1 MMSAMGAAG
10 RIYAISINTFREA
23 VRDRVLYGVLGFA
36 CAVLLFTLAIA
47 ELSVHEQER
56 VVADVGLA
64 SISFFSVIVSM
75 FLGSSLLYK
84 EIERKTLYVI
94 LPKPIRREEFLLG
107 KYLGIFLTAAVFV
120 ALMGSLQLWVTA
132 VQAGAPPGLAI
143 GVLLGLF
150 ALLGLAL
157 WLSGDKTAVLIP
169 YSLVALLATALFAA
183 RARAQVEPVLA
194 QLLLTGVEVLVLAA
208 VALLFSAFSTPF
220 LTGVFTMGIWI
231 LGRSADD
238 MATMKSK
245 QLNESLRSLL
255 HFLAEV
261 LPNLQLYVPGRTLL
275 AGAGKVGVWTYIAQS
290 AAYGVSYAVLLLCF
304 AAFVFRRR
312 DFL

>member
-1 MMSAMGAAG
+1 MMAAMRAAA
-10 RIYAISINTFREA
+10 RVYAISINTFREA

-36 CAVLLFTLAIA
+36 CAVLFFTLAIA
-47 ELSVHEQER
+47 ELSVHEQAR

-107 KYLGIFLTAAVFV
+107 KYFGIFLTAAVFV
-120 ALMGSLQLWVTA
+120 ALMGSLQLWITA
-132 VQAGAPPGLAI
+132 VQAGAAMGLAI
-143 GVLLGLF
+143 GVLVG
-150 ALLGLAL
+150 LLGLLAL
-157 WLSGDKTAVLIP
+157 ALVFAADKTAVLIP
-169 YSLVALLATALFAA
+169 YSLLALLGSSLFAA
-183 RARAQVEPVLA
+183 GVHAQVEPVLA
-194 QLLLTGVEVLVLAA
+194 QLLLCTIEVLVLAA

-220 LTGVFTMGIWI
+220 LTGAFTMGIWI

-245 QLNESLRSLL
+245 QLSDSLRGLL

-275 AGAGKVGVWTYIAQS
+275 SGAGKVDVWLYVAQS
-290 AAYGVSYAVLLLCF
+290 AAYGVLYATLLLCF

>member
-1 MMSAMGAAG
+1 MVAG
-10 RIYAISINTFREA
+10 LARIYAISINTFREA

-36 CAVLLFTLAIA
+36 CAVLFFTLAIA
-47 ELSVHEQER
+47 ELSVHEQAR

-64 SISFFSVIVSM
+64 SISFFSVIVAM

-107 KYLGIFLTAAVFV
+107 KYFGIFLTAAVFV
-120 ALMGSLQLWVTA
+120 ALMGSLQLWITA
-132 VQAGAPPGLAI
+132 VQAGAQLATALLVMV
-143 GVLLGLF
+143 GVL
-150 ALLGLAL
+150 ALLGVALYLA
-157 WLSGDKTAVLIP
+157 SDKTAVLIP
-169 YSLVALLATALFAA
+169 YSLASLLAMALFATSTE
-183 RARAQVEPVLA
+183 AQVEPVLA
-194 QLLLTGVEVLVLAA
+194 QLLLCVVEVLVLSA
-208 VALLFSAFSTPF
+208 VALLFSSFSTPF

-245 QLNESLRSLL
+245 QLSESVRELL

-261 LPNLQLYVPGRTLL
+261 LPNLQLYVPGRSLL
-275 AGAGKVGVWTYIAQS
+275 TGAGEVGVWSYVVQS
-290 AAYGVSYAVLLLCF
+290 SAYGVLYASLLLIF
-304 AAFVFRRR
+304 AALVFRRR